1 MPKLLPDCGH
11 SYCEQCIEENS
22 IEIGFGQ
29 RRRRTTVFTE
39 NDDDED
45 DSDLVSGINSPF
57 GKSEA
62 VEEES
67 KWTVSF
73 NRHN

>member
-1 MPKLLPDCGH
+1 M
-11 SYCEQCIEENS
+11 
-22 IEIGFGQ
+22 
-29 RRRRTTVFTE
+29 FTE
-39 NDDDED
+39 NDDDDED